1 MRHFRLPALLF
12 FLLLVTGLRAEVPPL
27 LQEVA
32 DKLAKERQHWAF
44 TQFVREFDGDR
55 VVLERL
61 ERYDPARG
69 QARRW
74 QLLKLNGKT
83 PTAAEVETW
92 SKRKNRPPKRA
103 PKPVAEYIDLEH
115 ARVHEE
121 NAETISYEVPFRRS
135 AGGLFPG
142 DKVDLT
148 LTINKKSRAIER
160 AQVSIDESFKVA
172 LGLAQVIDLDLDLE
186 MPDGDA
192 PAHPASEKPLGSA
205 SATVNKFGKRI
216 EYRWTEFTRHD
227 QAPPPTRGS

>member
-1 MRHFRLPALLF
+1 MHHFLARSLLLLLF
-12 FLLLVTGLRAEVPPL
+12 AAGLRAEVPPL

-32 DKLAKERQHWAF
+32 DKLAKERQLWAF
-44 TQFVREFDGDR
+44 TQFVREFDGDQ

-92 SKRKNRPPKRA
+92 NKRKNRPPKRA
-103 PKPVAEYIDLEH
+103 PKPVAEYLDLEH
-115 ARVHEE
+115 ARVREQD
-121 NAETISYEVPFRRS
+121 AESISYEVPFRRS

-142 DKVDLT
+142 DKVELT
-148 LTINKKSRAIER
+148 LTINKKLRAIER
-160 AQVSIDESFKVA
+160 AQVSIDGSFKVA
-172 LGLAQVIDLDLDLE
+172 LGLAEVVGLDLDLE
-186 MPDGDA
+186 LPDGDTA
-192 PAHPASEKPLGSA
+192 KATEQPRGSGSA
-205 SATVNKFGKRI
+205 VVNKFGQRV

-227 QAPPPTRGS
+227 HAPPTRGS